1 MRALEKRERGYL
13 TPVTH
18 WRASAVL
25 ITGGTQPGA
34 AEGRGFQMERRAN
47 TLFRNATRCPPPP
60 TPPTH
65 HHPPTHLGT
74 TWRAFVEV
82 VVKLEAEASWENGYI
97 QLQLPKK
104 KEKKKKTHAYTSQNV
119 HLHNCRLM
127 CLSFPLLL
135 FIKHSDANHFRIKGE
150 LIMILIDKIKIK
162 SNNCVI
168 YRKTC
173 SVRNVSELENRKK
186 RTMALSNYFQ
196 FIA

>member
-1 MRALEKRERGYL
+1 MAAVEDVRALEKRERGYL

-47 TLFRNATRCPPPP
+47 TLFRNATRCPP
-60 TPPTH
+60 
-65 HHPPTHLGT
+65 HPPTHLGT

-104 KEKKKKTHAYTSQNV
+104 KKKKENTKLANS
-119 HLHNCRLM
+119 L
-127 CLSFPLLL
+127 PLQYVIRGKHIALL
-135 FIKHSDANHFRIKGE
+135 CQINSLKFGTIN
-150 LIMILIDKIKIK
+150 
-162 SNNCVI
+162 
-168 YRKTC
+168 
-173 SVRNVSELENRKK
+173 
-186 RTMALSNYFQ
+186 ALF
-196 FIA
+196 